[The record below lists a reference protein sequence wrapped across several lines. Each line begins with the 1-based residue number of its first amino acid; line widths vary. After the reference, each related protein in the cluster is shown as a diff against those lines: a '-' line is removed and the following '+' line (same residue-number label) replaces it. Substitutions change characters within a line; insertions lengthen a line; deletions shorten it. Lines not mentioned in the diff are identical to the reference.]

1 MDQSVLE
8 AARKVLKIAP
18 VPEQM
23 GTSSGYSININFEL
37 E

>member
-8 AARKVLKIAP
+8 AAKKVLKIAP
-18 VPEQM
+18 VPDGM
-23 GTSSGYSININFEL
+23 GNAGGYSISINFEV